1 MMNNNLDMTSKVAM
15 VTGANSGIGLVTA
28 RALADRGATVV
39 LVCRDR
45 ERGEAALT
53 EIKARSGNNAV
64 ELMLC
69 DLASQRSIREF
80 AEEFKRTHDRLDVLV
95 NNAGI
100 LGPRAPIVAYPIDA
114 WEEGM
119 QINVNSVFILT
130 QAVLR
135 LMTARRQ
142 GSIINVSSG
151 VGRIGKAR
159 WGAYAVSKF
168 AIEGLTQ
175 VLADELKEGNIR
187 ANAVNP
193 GGTRTAMRAE
203 AYPEEDPATL
213 PKPEEITPVFVYLA
227 SDDSATVT
235 GQSLDAREWIKK

>member
-1 MMNNNLDMTSKVAM
+1 MANEAAGKLSGKVALI
-15 VTGANSGIGLVTA
+15 TGASRGIGKAVA
-28 RALADRGATVV
+28 REYAKEGAKVFICARNESTLESVASEIRAAGGDAAFAAADLSRDGAAERIV
-39 LVCRDR
+39 R
-45 ERGEAALT
+45 E
-53 EIKARSGNNAV
+53 V
-64 ELMLC
+64 EH
-69 DLASQRSIREF
+69 RYGPP
-80 AEEFKRTHDRLDVLV
+80 DVLV

-100 LGPRAPIVAYPIDA
+100 LGPRAPIVTYPIDA
-114 WEEGM
+114 WEEVM

-168 AIEGLTQ
+168 AIEGFTQ
-175 VLADELKEGNIR
+175 VLADELKEWNIR

-193 GGTRTAMRAE
+193 GGTRTSMRAA

-213 PKPEEITPVFVYLA
+213 PTPEEIMPVFVYLA

-235 GQSLDAREWIKK
+235 CQSFEAREWMKK

>member
-1 MMNNNLDMTSKVAM
+1 MANEAAGRLAGKVALI
-15 VTGANSGIGLVTA
+15 TGASRGIGKAVA
-28 RALADRGATVV
+28 RAYATEGAKVFI
-39 LVCRDR
+39 C
-45 ERGEAALT
+45 
-53 EIKARSGNNAV
+53 ARSEAELERAAGEIRAAGGDAAYAAADLSRDGAAERIVREV
-64 ELMLC
+64 E
-69 DLASQRSIREF
+69 RRYGPP
-80 AEEFKRTHDRLDVLV
+80 DVLV

-100 LGPRAPIVAYPIDA
+100 LGPRAPIVTYPVDA
-114 WEEGM
+114 WEEVM
-119 QINVNSVFILT
+119 HINVNSVFILT
-130 QAVLR
+130 QTVLR

-142 GSIINVSSG
+142 GSIINVSSS

-175 VLADELKEGNIR
+175 VLADELKGWNIR

-213 PKPEEITPVFVYLA
+213 PKPEEITPVFIYLA

>member
-1 MMNNNLDMTSKVAM
+1 MANEASGKLAGKTAL
-15 VTGANSGIGLVTA
+15 VTGASRGIGKAV
-28 RALADRGATVV
+28 ALAYAREGAKVFICARHEAA
-39 LVCRDR
+39 LESAAAEIRAAG
-45 ERGEAALT
+45 GEAAF
-53 EIKARSGNNAV
+53 AA
-64 ELMLC
+64 C
-69 DLASQRSIREF
+69 DLARDGAAERLVREVERRYG
-80 AEEFKRTHDRLDVLV
+80 APDVLV

-100 LGPRAPIVAYPIDA
+100 LGPRAPIATYPIDV
-114 WEEGM
+114 WEEVM
-119 QINVNSVFILT
+119 QINVNSVFVLT
-130 QAVLR
+130 RAILR

-175 VLADELKEGNIR
+175 VLADELKAWNIR

-203 AYPEEDPATL
+203 AYPDEDPATL
-213 PKPEEITPVFVYLA
+213 PTAEEIAPVFVYLA
-227 SDDSATVT
+227 SDDSASVT
-235 GQSLDAREWIKK
+235 GQSLDARDWIKK